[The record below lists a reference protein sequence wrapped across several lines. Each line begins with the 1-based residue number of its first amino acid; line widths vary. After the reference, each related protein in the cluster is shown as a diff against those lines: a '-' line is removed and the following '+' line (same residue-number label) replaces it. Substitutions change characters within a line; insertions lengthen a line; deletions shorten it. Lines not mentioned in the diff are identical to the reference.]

1 MKRAHQKVV
10 VRSGVFTLIE
20 LLVVIA
26 IIAILAGLL
35 LPALGKAREAAIRTS
50 CANNLK
56 TCMYSVA
63 RYMDDYNNWL
73 NVGSN
78 SAGFWGHLYNS
89 GYILSSTAKVW
100 NGYDQRYCPA
110 LKLGGVAYS
119 SATWMY
125 TPLRSHF
132 GKFVAKAD
140 PETASIAGQTYWH
153 MKKALNYSS
162 QMPFFAQS
170 TAPLTGASGTYWY
183 LLTSSR
189 VHITMM
195 HGDVANIAF
204 LDGRVGTVSGSNFAQ
219 TFRLLTAD
227 NRTLYYNTGRGK
239 ACTEKS
245 VAP

>member
-56 TCMYSVA
+56 TCIYSVA

-78 SAGFWGHLYNS
+78 SAGFWGQLYNS
-89 GYILSSTAKVW
+89 GYILSSTAKGW

-119 SATWMY
+119 STTWMY
-125 TPLRSHF
+125 TPLRSYM
-132 GKFVAKAD
+132 GKFVAKAA
-140 PETASIAGQTYWH
+140 PEIASTYWH
-153 MKKALNYSS
+153 MKKTLNYSS

-170 TAPLTGASGTYWY
+170 TYPLTGASGTYWY

-189 VHITMM
+189 DHITMM

-219 TFRLLTAD
+219 TFRLLNAD